1 MYTFYI
7 GQYLETG
14 LPPLTMIEKC
24 SKIKFEKNLNEL
36 LEILPYGMDVYVK
49 DVDGI
54 IYGYHRELKNNMG
67 LLK

>member
-14 LPPLTMIEKC
+14 LPPLTMIERC
-24 SKIKFEKNLNEL
+24 SPAKFEKNLNEL
-36 LEILPYGMDVYVK
+36 IEILPYGMDIYIK
-49 DVDGI
+49 GVDGI
-54 IYGYHRELKNNMG
+54 IYGYHRELKNNMD